1 MVPKLEWQ
9 SCWRL
14 AKGEGRCSTTKG
26 NKRVPPINSYDTQ
39 RKSNIS
45 ISPLNTKDK
54 PSRLSCIYWKC
65 RKKKSANLAWICY
78 GNEHYYQLKG
88 EVGLSKAWQDLGFL
102 LSQMSPPLQAG
113 KGRITTQQR
122 KTQEIA
128 FFLLATSVD
137 YFLVCRI
144 IVHVR
149 P

>member
-14 AKGEGRCSTTKG
+14 AKREGRCSTTKG

-65 RKKKSANLAWICY
+65 RKKICQFSLNLLWKWALLSVEGGGWAFQ
-78 GNEHYYQLKG
+78 GLTRL
-88 EVGLSKAWQDLGFL
+88 GLSFVTNVTAPSSRQRPNHDTTKKDPRNSFLPSCDFGGL
-102 LSQMSPPLQAG
+102 LSSMSHH
-113 KGRITTQQR
+113 
-122 KTQEIA
+122 
-128 FFLLATSVD
+128 SS
-137 YFLVCRI
+137 C
-144 IVHVR
+144 
-149 P
+149 